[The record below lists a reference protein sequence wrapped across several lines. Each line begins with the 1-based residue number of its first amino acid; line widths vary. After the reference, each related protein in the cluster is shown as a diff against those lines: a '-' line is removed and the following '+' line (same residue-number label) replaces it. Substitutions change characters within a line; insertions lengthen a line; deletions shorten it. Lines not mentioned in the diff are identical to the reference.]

1 MSAIIDI
8 GRLLRFTFS
17 LLLILPNI
25 DGFNNDLEWKLI
37 KEEDNIQVFA
47 RIAENSSIKE
57 IRITCSVKTTMER
70 MESFLSDVPKYADWV
85 YKCDTSILLNRVSD
99 KETYYYTTLN
109 FPFPMTDRDLVIHSI
124 HEIDSL
130 GVYRSHSKASEAYYK
145 EQEDYVRIEYF
156 ESTWEITPQNNGTL
170 FIDYFAYSDPGG
182 DIPAWLV
189 NLAIDQGPYRTMKQ
203 FVEMIER
210 NE

>member
-25 DGFNNDLEWKLI
+25 AGFNNDLEWKLI

-85 YKCDTSILLNRVSD
+85 YKCDTSILLNTSSS
-99 KETYYYTTLN
+99 LN
-109 FPFPMTDRDLVIHSI
+109 N
-124 HEIDSL
+124 SL
-130 GVYRSHSKASEAYYK
+130 ITQRS
-145 EQEDYVRIEYF
+145 F
-156 ESTWEITPQNNGTL
+156 
-170 FIDYFAYSDPGG
+170 
-182 DIPAWLV
+182 
-189 NLAIDQGPYRTMKQ
+189 
-203 FVEMIER
+203 
-210 NE
+210 